1 MVTDLSTSGEPV
13 WTSSPRA
20 TVSADEPCE
29 PSAPRTT
36 TTMSVLLACSGGG
49 HLKQLHQLA
58 GRLPWADEERTWLTF
73 DTGLSRGLLDGEDVR
88 FATYA
93 APRDVVNI
101 ARNQVLGTR
110 TVASK
115 RWSAVVSTGSSLAV
129 NVLPVAAA
137 LGIPAYFIETAARA
151 TGPSMT
157 GRILAPVPRVL
168 TYTQY
173 PAWAGGRW
181 RYAGSIFDTFE
192 PGPVRENPGP
202 LRRAVVTVGTTESY
216 GFRRL
221 LDAVAPLLDGMEVM
235 WQTGAT
241 DVVGLDVAARESVP
255 HPEMLAAV
263 ARADVVVAH
272 AGTGAA
278 LTALEAGLC
287 PVLVPRLARHGE
299 HVDDHQEQ
307 VAAEL
312 DGRGLAIACR
322 PERLEAAV
330 LADAARRTVR
340 RSAAV
345 EPLRLEGGA

>member
-1 MVTDLSTSGEPV
+1 
-13 WTSSPRA
+13 
-20 TVSADEPCE
+20 
-29 PSAPRTT
+29 
-36 TTMSVLLACSGGG
+36 MSVLLACSGGG

-58 GRLPWADEERTWLTF
+58 GRLPWAEEERTWLTF

-93 APRDVVNI
+93 APR
-101 ARNQVLGTR
+101 ATWSTSPATQVLGTR
-110 TVASK
+110 TVASR

-157 GRILAPVPRVL
+157 GRILAPVPRVR

-192 PGPVRENPGP
+192 PGPAREAAGP
-202 LRRAVVTVGTTESY
+202 PRRAVVTLGTTESY

-221 LDAVAPLLDGMEVM
+221 LDAVAPLLDGVEVM

-241 DVVGLDVAARESVP
+241 DVDGLDIVARESVP

-263 ARADVVVAH
+263 AEADVVVAH

-287 PVLVPRLARHGE
+287 PVLVPRLVRHGE
-299 HVDDHQEQ
+299 HVDDHQQQ

-312 DGRGLAIACR
+312 DGRGLAIACP
-322 PERLEAAV
+322 PERLDAAV

-345 EPLRLEGGA
+345 GPLRLDGAG